1 MAAQLLLGLVC
12 IGFVVVGFLATWV
25 MFFRL
30 SCRLCDLESPT
41 VTRTLGIVIVTFV
54 AGLIAESMLAAS
66 VRFVYQQ
73 SKLPLWESGVTAFFL
88 GLPVDMV
95 VNAAIHAGMMRIAMG
110 KGIEVWFVQRIM
122 LLAVFVPIAFL
133 MGLIFF
139 LTK

>member
-1 MAAQLLLGLVC
+1 MAAQLLLGL
-12 IGFVVVGFLATWV
+12 IGLSCVVIGFLATWV

-54 AGLIAESMLAAS
+54 VGLMAESALAAS

-88 GLPVDMV
+88 GLPVDMI
-95 VNAAIHAGMMRIAMG
+95 VNAAIHSFMMRIAVG
-110 KGIEVWFVQRIM
+110 KGIEVWFVQRMM
-122 LLAVFVPIAFL
+122 LLAVFLPVAFL